1 MAPSIGPGVGAG
13 FNRWR
18 RGGAAAPVT
27 DAIVTAINADGW
39 SVAATSPPTM
49 EPATAPRFVSLS
61 RQGFDASG
69 AATTYPETLI
79 MTQRVR
85 QAFPN
90 QASLDASRVALS
102 DYVYSTDTVLGGQTN
117 SSAETSPK
125 PVARWALPDRA
136 TVGNALPLAI
146 VAAHRNGRN
155 REMVACV
162 RYTATDGVNATV
174 TQTVFQSSILGSP
187 YDRNPVIGYAA
198 TLDITSLTEGQI
210 TANAEVFP
218 WIGGAASVLNS
229 ADSAA
234 GTRAFA
240 PQIYRKAVARVA
252 APPLVYVSTTG
263 VDATVLASGAT
274 GGGIVKVSTDPAVAS
289 ANPFLTWNSA
299 LLALLAATTITGG
312 IADGCEVRYMAG
324 THSVGAG
331 TANTYTVISEVI
343 VRADPAA
350 AAGAVTLNLAANW
363 STRCLYMR
371 FIGIAFARTTTAQ
384 ITLAANARCTLEACT
399 YANSAGGNAALLGGG
414 GAGNPAV
421 LSLLGTTITTG
432 AVLLL
437 SGVAAYEVRLVRGLD
452 LDGVSTIDPFCSV
465 GNALTNCTHNPGL
478 AAHESGF
485 VAFNR
490 FRLQANGAVV
500 FGNLGNVDGAAV
512 IQNLI
517 EFISTSTTS
526 PAFRFSGD
534 GNPGN
539 VTHLVCAH
547 NALTGFVAA
556 GRCNLLYADT
566 AGTNRTHKLCAFIG
580 NIHGQINVKTDIFA
594 ATAANV
600 NAWAYMYGVGCR
612 GEVSQWIDQNSGGGG
627 LGASHGSFQQAY
639 PGLNASIGTS
649 ATVRNNPNWHDYEGT
664 IDGSTPGVGGGAYT
678 LQAGSLALARVAN
691 PVLRFDLYGG
701 ERNAM
706 NDAAGCSSTGS
717 MAARTVASL
726 NLGPVFGL
734 KHSAGLRRPTWRTI
748 GFDALPTGWLW
759 SQPNIGVTTTQNNPA
774 PLEGWDLNGVP
785 IVIRHRGATIR
796 NCITGN
802 NGTYSS
808 TAGSHIRLGN
818 SDGQDWSFFTLENL
832 RMIGG
837 GNETTDAPGVVAIYS
852 THTAPADFRFGI
864 IRDVFID
871 GFRGDPIEINVAGDL
886 LIERVYLGRC
896 GWKPSAISD
905 RVWPHVDWLSLGNR
919 GNAAGPITIR
929 EIFIEAAQRP
939 GIFGRTSY
947 LARASVNTVNMTVD
961 RIVAIGAG
969 DWGTV
974 PGDSEATANSAFN
987 YPFGGGATAG
997 NLSITNSAL
1006 DKHPSRTWF
1015 HPLALQPNTW
1025 TGNLTWADGSAAVLP

>member
-39 SVAATSPPTM
+39 SVTATSPPTM
-49 EPATAPRFVSLS
+49 EPATAPRFVSLT
-61 RQGFDASG
+61 RQGFDAAG
-69 AATTYPETLI
+69 AAVTYPETLI

-117 SSAETSPK
+117 GSTETSPK
-125 PVARWALPDRA
+125 PIARWALPDRA
-136 TVGNALPLAI
+136 TVGNSLRLEI

-155 REMVACV
+155 REMIAAV
-162 RYTATDGVNATV
+162 RFTATDGTNTVSATV
-174 TQTVFQSSILGSP
+174 SQSVILAHP
-187 YDRNPVIGYAA
+187 QDRNPVVGYAA

-229 ADSAA
+229 ADNTA
-234 GTRAFA
+234 GTRTFA

-299 LLALLAATTITGG
+299 LLALLAATTVTGG

-324 THSVGAG
+324 AHSLAFG

-350 AAGAVTLNLAANW
+350 AAGAVVLNLTANW
-363 STRCLYMR
+363 APRTLYTR
-371 FIGIAFARTTTAQ
+371 FVGIGFVRTTTAQ
-384 ITLAANARCTLEACT
+384 IQLQNNARCTLEACT

-437 SGVAAYEVRLVRGLD
+437 SGVAAYEVRLVRGVD
-452 LDGVSTIDPFCSV
+452 LDSAATLDWFCSL
-465 GNALTNCTHNPGL
+465 GNALTNCTHSVGI

-490 FRLQANGAVV
+490 FRLQANSAVV
-500 FGNLGNVDGAAV
+500 FGNFGNVPDAAV

-517 EFISTSTTS
+517 EWTSTSTTA

-534 GNPGN
+534 GNIGN

-649 ATVRNNPNWHDYEGT
+649 ATVRNNPSWHDYRGT

-678 LQAGSLALARVAN
+678 LQAGSMALARVAN

-701 ERNAM
+701 VRNVM

-726 NLGPVFGL
+726 NLGTVFGL
-734 KHSAGLRRPTWRTI
+734 KESAGLRRPTWLRRTQ
-748 GFDALPTGWLW
+748 DTLPTGWGFSTAL
-759 SQPNIGVTTTQNNPA
+759 GVFTTQHNPA
-774 PLEGWDLNGVP
+774 RLEGWDLEGAP
-785 IVIRHRGATIR
+785 IRPRHRGWAAV

-802 NGTYSS
+802 NGSYTS
-808 TAGSHIRLGN
+808 TPGAHIYIGAGTTDDCRFGLIKAC
-818 SDGQDWSFFTLENL
+818 
-832 RMIGG
+832 RMEGG

-852 THTAPADFRFGI
+852 THLFTGPFGFLTVEDNWI
-864 IRDVFID
+864 AN
-871 GFRGDPIEINVAGDL
+871 FRGDLIELNRTGDL
-886 LIERVYLGRC
+886 LIQRNYLGPS
-896 GWKPSAISD
+896 GWKPSAIID
-905 RVWPHVDWLSLGNR
+905 RIWPHGDWISIGN
-919 GNAAGPITIR
+919 GGVAAGAVNIR
-929 EIFIEAAQRP
+929 ENFVDAPHRE
-939 GIFGRTSY
+939 GIYGRTSI
-947 LARASVNTVNMTVD
+947 LNRASGSTLDFNLD
-961 RIVAIGAG
+961 RNIGLGAG
-969 DWGTV
+969 DWGAAV
-974 PGDSEATANSAFN
+974 PGDSEATNNRAWN

-1015 HPLALQPNTW
+1015 HPSALQPNTW